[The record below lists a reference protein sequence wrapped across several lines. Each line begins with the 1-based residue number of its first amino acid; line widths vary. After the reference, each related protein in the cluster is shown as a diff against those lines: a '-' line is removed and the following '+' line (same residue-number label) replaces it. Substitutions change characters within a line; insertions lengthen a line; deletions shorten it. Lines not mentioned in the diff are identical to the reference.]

1 MNIFVKLLQLN
12 LEFSNINYYFCKNQD
27 SLATFEI
34 IQEEKFN
41 YLETNPKSEN
51 VILLLHGLLGALSN
65 FDGII
70 QNFHDKYNVVIPIL
84 PIFEMPL
91 FDLSVQGLVQ
101 YVTDFVE
108 YKGFKKVHLM
118 GNSLGGHLA
127 LIYTI
132 EYPNK
137 VKTLTLTGSSGL
149 FESAMGSTYPKR
161 GDYEYIKNKAQETF
175 YDPNVATKE
184 LIDELFE
191 IVNNRNKAIRILA
204 TSKSAVRHNLGDK
217 LHNITTPT
225 LLIWGKQDKVTPP
238 FVGDKFHDLLKN
250 SKLYFVDQCGHAP
263 MMERP
268 EVFNEIFE
276 SFLNRNTI

>member
-1 MNIFVKLLQLN
+1 LT
-12 LEFSNINYYFCKNQD
+12 
-27 SLATFEI
+27 TFEI
-34 IQEEKFN
+34 IKEDNFS
-41 YLETNPKSEN
+41 YLETNPKSDH
-51 VILLLHGLLGALSN
+51 VIVLLHGLLGALSN
-65 FDGII
+65 FEGIL

-91 FDLSVQGLVQ
+91 FDLSVQGLVK
-101 YVTDFVE
+101 YVVEFVDF
-108 YKGFKKVHLM
+108 KGFKKIHLM

-132 EYPNK
+132 ENPQK
-137 VKTLTLTGSSGL
+137 VQSLTLAGSSGL

-175 YDPNVATKE
+175 YDPKIATKE
-184 LIDELFE
+184 LVDELFE

-217 LHNITTPT
+217 LHDIKTPT
-225 LLIWGKQDKVTPP
+225 LLVWGKQDKVTPP
-238 FVGDKFHDLLKN
+238 FVGDKFHYLLQN

-268 EVFNEIFE
+268 DVFNEIFGT
-276 SFLNRNTI
+276 FLIKNPIV